1 MASKNVTSA
10 ASSQYMLEVHM
21 STIYHKGG
29 ISLAQPS
36 PLYSVR
42 NEIVLAPKKAMA
54 PFLYY
59 IVHISKANFST
70 NLLYQPNTNCS
81 LYVHSSYIPFFVNVV
96 KSKEF
101 SCTMKE
107 INGNF
112 FADLQ
117 NTTVPIQVGEK

>member
-1 MASKNVTSA
+1 MTATGFEPLTFHLLDLRSNRSNEFIMASKNVTSA

-54 PFLYY
+54 PFL
-59 IVHISKANFST
+59 
-70 NLLYQPNTNCS
+70 P
-81 LYVHSSYIPFFVNVV
+81 
-96 KSKEF
+96 
-101 SCTMKE
+101 
-107 INGNF
+107 
-112 FADLQ
+112 
-117 NTTVPIQVGEK
+117 

>member
-54 PFLYY
+54 PLSLQQRQERDRDQRE
-59 IVHISKANFST
+59 IFSHVLT
-70 NLLYQPNTNCS
+70 
-81 LYVHSSYIPFFVNVV
+81 
-96 KSKEF
+96 
-101 SCTMKE
+101 
-107 INGNF
+107 
-112 FADLQ
+112 
-117 NTTVPIQVGEK
+117 

>member
-1 MASKNVTSA
+1 MALKNVTSA

-54 PFLYY
+54 PLREM
-59 IVHISKANFST
+59 S
-70 NLLYQPNTNCS
+70 
-81 LYVHSSYIPFFVNVV
+81 VNVNLR
-96 KSKEF
+96 F
-101 SCTMKE
+101 TICRNRE
-107 INGNF
+107 IR
-112 FADLQ
+112 
-117 NTTVPIQVGEK
+117 E

>member
-42 NEIVLAPKKAMA
+42 NEIILAPKKAMA
-54 PFLYY
+54 PF
-59 IVHISKANFST
+59 KCKWKMA
-70 NLLYQPNTNCS
+70 
-81 LYVHSSYIPFFVNVV
+81 
-96 KSKEF
+96 K
-101 SCTMKE
+101 TMKL
-107 INGNF
+107 ILGIFRSAKGAIAF
-112 FADLQ
+112 FGAIMISFRTEYRGL
-117 NTTVPIQVGEK
+117 G

>member
-54 PFLYY
+54 PFRYFNT
-59 IVHISKANFST
+59 V
-70 NLLYQPNTNCS
+70 LLFTGRWMMICTESENYC
-81 LYVHSSYIPFFVNVV
+81 HV
-96 KSKEF
+96 KLK
-101 SCTMKE
+101 
-107 INGNF
+107 
-112 FADLQ
+112 
-117 NTTVPIQVGEK
+117 

>member
-54 PFLYY
+54 PFSKNRDTK
-59 IVHISKANFST
+59 ISQIHSVTQGGKMKNF
-70 NLLYQPNTNCS
+70 LS
-81 LYVHSSYIPFFVNVV
+81 LKIISSNQLI
-96 KSKEF
+96 S
-101 SCTMKE
+101 
-107 INGNF
+107 NF
-112 FADLQ
+112 FSK
-117 NTTVPIQVGEK
+117 TVTFTKFLPRKCENKFPYSV